1 MLNLPGLNRWGPALY
16 RPWLDRRADRLLAEL
31 YFPLSCAWAAALEA
45 GTSLDRFR
53 QLISFQRQPP
63 LLERALHRIAGL
75 DHRYRVAEREWER
88 AFFGEGEADLQA
100 TVRRRNLAAMS
111 FMAGRA
117 HLVPLRAMNRL
128 PAVRWEIA
136 SHAEVEAAHGD
147 RLASPERAFC
157 LPERLPQVHESRS
170 VRTAQGAEFWLR
182 FPSPVQPTGDVAWAH
197 VFEPPSLEQ
206 PPTLIFLHGIGVEPE
221 FTPFPADAITR
232 LVERGVRVVV
242 LEGLWHGRRRP
253 SGSFGGERVLAR
265 APLGFL
271 DYFHTAALEAAVLVG
286 WARARSRSVGVGG
299 YSLGSMAT
307 GLIAEVAAAWP
318 PEARPDAALLIAH
331 GADPPRV
338 ALEGSLMRR
347 IGFDAALA
355 RGGWDLPRFEQ
366 WRALVGPT
374 GEPAVDP
381 RRIVAVLGEADE
393 LTRCGPALD
402 QMRRW
407 RVPESNVFLCRRGH
421 YTIAPALAFDR
432 APLARF
438 VDLLNQRPE
447 TDAR

>member
-1 MLNLPGLNRWGPALY
+1 MG
-16 RPWLDRRADRLLAEL
+16 
-31 YFPLSCAWAAALEA
+31 
-45 GTSLDRFR
+45 
-53 QLISFQRQPP
+53 
-63 LLERALHRIAGL
+63 
-75 DHRYRVAEREWER
+75 
-88 AFFGEGEADLQA
+88 
-100 TVRRRNLAAMS
+100 

-117 HLVPLRAMNRL
+117 YLVPLRALNRL

-147 RLASPERAFC
+147 RLSSPARAFC
-157 LPERLPQVHESRS
+157 LPERLPEIHESRS
-170 VRTAQGAEFWLR
+170 IRTTRGTEFWLR
-182 FPSPVQPTGDVAWAH
+182 FRSPVQPTGGVAWAH
-197 VFEPPSLEQ
+197 VFEPPAVER
-206 PPTLIFLHGIGVEPE
+206 PPTLIFLHGIVVEPE
-221 FTPFPADAITR
+221 FIPDPGNAITR

-253 SGSFGGERVLAR
+253 PASFGGERILAR

-271 DYFHTAALEAAVLVG
+271 DYFHTAALEAAVLIN

-318 PEARPDAALLIAH
+318 SEARPDAALLIAH

-355 RGGWDLPRFEQ
+355 RSGWDLSRFER
-366 WRALVGPT
+366 WRPLVAAT
-374 GEPAVDP
+374 GEPVVNP
-381 RRIVAVLGEADE
+381 GRIVAVLGEADE
-393 LTRCGPALD
+393 FTRCGPAVEL
-402 QMRRW
+402 MRRW
-407 RVPESNVFLCRRGH
+407 RVPDANLFLCRRGH
-421 YTIAPALAFDR
+421 YTIAPALAFDS
-432 APLARF
+432 APLVRF
-438 VDLLNQRPE
+438 VDLLNQRFE